1 MSSGET
7 PELWRI
13 PVLRSYLRQALA
25 GRLPKAAGHE
35 RMAPRPRT
43 GWKPDVLPKDCRD
56 AAALLLFYPKD
67 NESHI
72 LLTLR
77 TNQLPTH
84 QGQVSLPGGGVQSG
98 ESLIDA
104 AQREAREEVGVDPE
118 LVEILGML
126 SPLHIPVS
134 GFILHPVVA
143 ISAERPYVCPR
154 AGEVERIL
162 EVPLMALCDVERIRV
177 ETWDHEGHSYRVP
190 FFLVDNSK
198 IWGATAMVLSEF
210 LYLIGSP
217 PSPPLGACRT

>member
-1 MSSGET
+1 MSSSEK
-7 PELWRI
+7 PEVWRI
-13 PVLRSYLRQALA
+13 SALRIFLRRALA
-25 GRLPKAAGHE
+25 GRLPKTAGHV

-43 GWKPDVLPKDCRD
+43 GWKPDVLPEDCRD
-56 AAALLLFYPKD
+56 AAALLLLYPKD
-67 NESHI
+67 SASHI
-72 LLTLR
+72 LLTVR
-77 TNQLPTH
+77 THQLPTH

-118 LVEILGML
+118 TVEILGML

-134 GFILHPVVA
+134 GFILHTVVA
-143 ISAERPYVCPR
+143 ISAERPYVRPQ

-177 ETWDHEGHSYRVP
+177 ESWNHEGQSHRVP
-190 FFLVDNSK
+190 YFLVEDSK

-217 PSPPLGACRT
+217 PSPQLEP